1 VQDALNEQLVRPL
14 IEMNFGKQ
22 EEYPKFC
29 FKPMREEDKKAFVV
43 AWADAVSKQAAKSTI
58 ETDKHVRSLLG
69 FPDMTPEEETAAKN
83 AEKAGVALAAAAL
96 KGAPLPGKGKDKG
109 NGQAPPEGDVAP
121 QDGKQKVY
129 MLTTLNAQ
137 EARKAWKDHVDQ
149 LDGLEE
155 DSKSAL
161 SEAFSGA
168 IEAMAIDSKKKS

>member
-1 VQDALNEQLVRPL
+1 
-14 IEMNFGKQ
+14 
-22 EEYPKFC
+22 
-29 FKPMREEDKKAFVV
+29 
-43 AWADAVSKQAAKSTI
+43 
-58 ETDKHVRSLLG
+58 
-69 FPDMTPEEETAAKN
+69 
-83 AEKAGVALAAAAL
+83 
-96 KGAPLPGKGKDKG
+96 
-109 NGQAPPEGDVAP
+109 
-121 QDGKQKVY
+121 